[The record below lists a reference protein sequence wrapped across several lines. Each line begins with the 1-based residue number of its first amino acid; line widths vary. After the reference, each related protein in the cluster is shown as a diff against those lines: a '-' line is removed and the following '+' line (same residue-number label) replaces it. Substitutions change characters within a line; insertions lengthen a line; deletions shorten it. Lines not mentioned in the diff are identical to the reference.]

1 MTQDFLMTDLIIQ
14 KCGVENAPR
23 AIFIMGPTASGKTDL
38 AIECVQ
44 QFPSDIISVDSA
56 LVYKHMDIGTAKPDE
71 AELRQAPHRLI
82 DVIEPTEAYSAA
94 SFRKDALKEMQ
105 EITAAG
111 RIPVLAGGTMLY
123 YRTLQQGL
131 SVLPSA
137 DADIRRGIEQ
147 RAAEKGWQHMHQ
159 YLASVDPESAQRIHQ
174 NDPQRISRALEVYEM
189 TGRPLTEFWA
199 EQQADPLPYDVIK
212 IALIPEDRERLRQK
226 IAERFYLML
235 EQGLVNEVKQLMA
248 RGDLNLDMPSM
259 RCVGYRQVWEYLEG
273 KMDYDTMVEKAITAT
288 RQLAKRQL
296 TWLRKEEMCN
306 FFDPDRLNSSEI
318 MKKLKN
324 SLSL

>member
-1 MTQDFLMTDLIIQ
+1 MSDLIIQ
-14 KCGVENAPR
+14 QSPVENAPR

-38 AIECVQ
+38 AVSCVREL
-44 QFPSDIISVDSA
+44 PCDIISVDSA

-71 AELRQAPHRLI
+71 TVLREAPHRLI
-82 DVIEPTEAYSAA
+82 DLIEPSEAYSAA
-94 SFRKDALKEMQ
+94 SFRDDALKAMA
-105 EITAAG
+105 EISAAG
-111 RIPVLAGGTMLY
+111 RIPLLCGGTMLY
-123 YRTLQQGL
+123 YRALQEGL

-137 DADIRRGIEQ
+137 DPDIRQSLEQ
-147 RAAEKGWQHMHQ
+147 RAREKGWDQMHQ
-159 YLASVDPESAQRIHQ
+159 YLASVDPQSAQRIHP
-174 NDPQRISRALEVYEM
+174 NDPQRIQRALEVYEM
-189 TGRPLTEFWA
+189 TGRTLTEFWT
-199 EQQADPLPYDVIK
+199 EQHANPLPYDVIK
-212 IALIPEDRERLRQK
+212 IALVPENRERLRQR

-235 EQGLVNEVKQLMA
+235 EQGFVNEVRQLMA
-248 RGDLNLDMPSM
+248 RGDLTLDMPSM

-296 TWLRKEEMCN
+296 TWLRKEENCN
-306 FFDPDRLNSSEI
+306 FFDPDGLNLSEI